1 MADEEEKKED
11 QEEKKDEGSKEKE
24 ESSGLG
30 LNTYLITAGILLAAI
45 VGGFSLAQLIG
56 PGDLQSSGAKAEVE
70 KVETFDEM
78 MENTEGDA
86 KIWYYDLEPPLLA
99 NLNEPGVTRMIRAS
113 LTLELSPKMSQEK
126 GEAFLE
132 EKTRVLRGFSTTY
145 LAELTLEQVRG
156 LRNLTRISNEL
167 KEHFN
172 EILFPESKPYVTGV
186 ILRDF
191 IVQ

>member
-11 QEEKKDEGSKEKE
+11 QEEKKEESKAKE

-30 LNTYLITAGILLAAI
+30 LNTYLITAGIFLAMA

-56 PGDLQSSGAKAEVE
+56 PNALQPSEAKGDVE

-113 LTLELSPKMSQEK
+113 LTLELSPKMDPEK
-126 GEAFLE
+126 GVVFLDD
-132 EKTRVLRGFSTTY
+132 KTRVLRGFSTTY